1 MSNNQ
6 LATLQDNSILA
17 GLVVPESQKLV
28 VKSASLQIVN
38 VTTQSTAVDE
48 AIRSLRSELEND
60 PRMQELK
67 ELKKVKRELKQLHRD
82 AVANYNGAMKVV
94 LADVPGDTLI
104 EKYRTL
110 GI

>member
-1 MSNNQ
+1 MPNNQ

-28 VKSASLQIVN
+28 VKSASMQIIN
-38 VTTQSTAVDE
+38 VTTQNTLVDDE
-48 AIRSLRSELEND
+48 IRRIKAEIAKD
-60 PRMQELK
+60 TRMQELK